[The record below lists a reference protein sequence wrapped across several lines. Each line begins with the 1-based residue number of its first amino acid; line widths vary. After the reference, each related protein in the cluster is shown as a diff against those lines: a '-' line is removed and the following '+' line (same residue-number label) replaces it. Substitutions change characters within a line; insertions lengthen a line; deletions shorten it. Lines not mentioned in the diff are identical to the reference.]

1 VHTDNR
7 LMSGVTPTSEAAAL
21 LRETPLT
28 ETDLRAMTR
37 QAAAASFLPAT
48 ARQRALAE
56 LG

>member
-1 VHTDNR
+1 
-7 LMSGVTPTSEAAAL
+7 MSGVTPTSEAAAL

-28 ETDLRAMTR
+28 EADLRAMTR
-37 QAAAASFLPAT
+37 QAAAASFLPAA